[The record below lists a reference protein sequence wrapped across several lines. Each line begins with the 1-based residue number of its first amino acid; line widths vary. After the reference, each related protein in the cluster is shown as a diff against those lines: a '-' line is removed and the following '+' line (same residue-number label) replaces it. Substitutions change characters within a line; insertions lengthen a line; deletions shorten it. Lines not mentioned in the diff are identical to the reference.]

1 MDDSSERLKQEI
13 RALRAKLEK
22 KDDDKNCPYE
32 DLELKILEIKDDDK
46 NCPKDYRTPKNY
58 WNWDVEQ
65 KIAFLEKEIQRLRER
80 YGLLIEDDEDLQ
92 LRVGDLENDLDFYKT
107 LKFHIDKVCDKLR
120 ADLLKEFSNIPR
132 CPYDY
137 IA

>member
-32 DLELKILEIKDDDK
+32 DLELKILEIKDDVK
-46 NCPKDYRTPKNY
+46 NCPVDNWNSKAY
-58 WNWDVEQ
+58 WNLDVEQ
-65 KIAFLEKEIQRLRER
+65 KVAFLEKEIQRLRER

>member
-32 DLELKILEIKDDDK
+32 DLELKILEIKNNVK
-46 NCPKDYRTPKNY
+46 NCPVDNWNSVDY
-58 WNWDVEQ
+58 WNLDVEQ
-65 KIAFLEKEIQRLRER
+65 KVAFLEKETRRIREH
-80 YGLLIEDDEDLQ
+80 YGRQIEGA
-92 LRVGDLENDLDFYKT
+92 VLEHVCALEEDLDFYKT

-132 CPYDY
+132 SFYDY

>member
-22 KDDDKNCPYE
+22 KDDV
-32 DLELKILEIKDDDK
+32 K
-46 NCPKDYRTPKNY
+46 NCPKDDVKNCPVDY
-58 WNWDVEQ
+58 WNLDVEQ
-65 KIAFLEKEIQRLRER
+65 KVAFLEKEIQRLRER
-80 YGLLIEDDEDLQ
+80 YGLLIKDDEDLQ
-92 LRVGDLENDLDFYKT
+92 LRVGDLENDLDFYQT